1 MAKMGFLSEGL
12 PLAGPLRKLPQ
23 PRFLAN
29 TQARPPRRVPATL
42 SPAERPSH
50 TRYVIV
56 AVLFFATTVNYADRA
71 TISIVGTAMSKA
83 LGLGPI
89 SLGYALSAF
98 SWAYVAAQIPGGWIL
113 DRFGSKRT
121 YLWSIGLWSCFTL
134 LQGSVGLLGQGAFA
148 VVTLFTLRLL
158 LGFAEAPSFP
168 ANGRIV
174 ATWFPTAERGFASA
188 VFNAAQYAAL
198 VIFGP
203 LMGVVAQEFG
213 WKAVF
218 YLMGGL
224 GLLLWAAWPYLIHPP
239 REHPWVN
246 AGEFAHI
253 EKGGALVDVDGQKA
267 LPFRWGVLAQ
277 LLSNRMIL
285 GIYLGQYCINV
296 LTWFFLTWFPI
307 YLVKQ
312 RHMSILQAGFVA
324 ALPALCGLAGG
335 LIGGYVSDL
344 LLKRGHSLTVSRKV
358 PIVAGLLL
366 SIIIVG
372 CNYVTSQAAVVLLMS
387 LSFFGKGVGSLG
399 WALISDV
406 SPKEI
411 LGQSGA
417 LFNTF
422 GNAAGIVTPIA
433 IGYILDRTGSFSGAL
448 LFVGAHAAIGVA
460 SFLVLVGEIKR
471 TNLSAAS

>member
-1 MAKMGFLSEGL
+1 MGYLPEGL
-12 PLAGPLRKLPQ
+12 HLGTALRKLP
-23 PRFLAN
+23 RS
-29 TQARPPRRVPATL
+29 QAPSRPSPDSPSRVPASAPT
-42 SPAERPSH
+42 AERPSH
-50 TRYVIV
+50 IRYVV
-56 AVLFFATTVNYADRA
+56 VSVLFFATAVNYADRA

-89 SLGYALSAF
+89 PLGYALSAF

-121 YLWSIGLWSCFTL
+121 YLWSIGLWSFFTL
-134 LQGSVGLLGQGAFA
+134 LQGTVGVLGPGTSAI
-148 VVTLFTLRLL
+148 VTLFTLRLL

-198 VIFGP
+198 VIFAP
-203 LMGVVAQEFG
+203 LMGVVANGFG
-213 WKAVF
+213 WRAVF
-218 YLMGGL
+218 VFMGGL
-224 GLLLWAAWPYLIHPP
+224 GLVLWALWPLFIHSP
-239 REHPWVN
+239 REHPWAN
-246 AGEFAHI
+246 AGELSFI
-253 EKGGALVDVDGQKA
+253 EKGGALVDVDGQKP
-267 LPFRWGVLAQ
+267 LPFRWSVLAQ

-335 LIGGYVSDL
+335 LIGGYVSDW
-344 LLKRGHSLTVSRKV
+344 LLKRGLSLTLSRKL

-372 CNYVTSQAAVVLLMS
+372 CNYVTSQTAVVVLMS
-387 LSFFGKGVGSLG
+387 LAFFGKGVGSLG

-417 LFNTF
+417 LFNSF

-433 IGYILDRTGSFSGAL
+433 IGYILDRTGSFNGAL
-448 LFVGAHAAIGVA
+448 VFVGAHAAVGVI
-460 SFLVLVGEIKR
+460 SFVGIVGEIKR
-471 TNLSAAS
+471 TTLRPA